1 MTTAWYEDKFKCWFT
16 FHTDDSMALKKT
28 SALMNLGGQLEL
40 VDGAGFTETEIDL
53 NMDPLSREVFVVTD
67 FELDYGAS
75 MHFDAALG
83 GSVNVSGQITVSSQT
98 TTVNIND
105 PDVIARMQVST
116 LQGGAANLGA
126 GTYVELKRPDGPSST
141 GTNRDYLNIV
151 ATPNWFIGGS
161 YSTTTG
167 GAANRNIHARIT
179 GYRATCD
186 VATYSAL
193 IAEQLN

>member
-1 MTTAWYEDKFKCWFT
+1 MVQRIRFKCWFT

-28 SALMNLGGQLEL
+28 SALMNLGAELEL
-40 VDGAGFTETEIDL
+40 VDGAGFTETERDL
-53 NMDPLSREVFVVTD
+53 NLDPLSREVFVVTD

-75 MHFDAALG
+75 MFFDAALG

-98 TTVNIND
+98 STVNINN
-105 PDVIARMQVST
+105 PDVVGRFQAAT

-126 GTYVELKRPDGPSST
+126 GAYVELKNPDGPSST
-141 GTNRDYLNIV
+141 GTSRDYLNII
-151 ATPNWFIGGS
+151 ATPNWFVGGS
-161 YSTTTG
+161 YSSTSGG
-167 GAANRNIHARIT
+167 GANKNIHARIT

>member
-1 MTTAWYEDKFKCWFT
+1 
-16 FHTDDSMALKKT
+16 MALKKT
-28 SALMNLGGQLEL
+28 SALMNLGAQLDL
-40 VDGAGFTETEIDL
+40 VDGAGYTETEIDL
-53 NMDPLSREVFVVTD
+53 NMDPLSREVFVITD
-67 FELDYGAS
+67 YELDYGTS

-83 GSVNVSGQITVSSQT
+83 GTVSISGQITVSSKT
-98 TTVNIND
+98 STINVND
-105 PDVIARMQVST
+105 PDCVGRFQAAT

-126 GTYVELKRPDGPSST
+126 GAYVVNKNPEGPSST
-141 GTNRDYLNIV
+141 GTSRDYLNIV

-161 YSTTTG
+161 FSTTTG
-167 GAANRNIHARIT
+167 GAPNKQINARIT